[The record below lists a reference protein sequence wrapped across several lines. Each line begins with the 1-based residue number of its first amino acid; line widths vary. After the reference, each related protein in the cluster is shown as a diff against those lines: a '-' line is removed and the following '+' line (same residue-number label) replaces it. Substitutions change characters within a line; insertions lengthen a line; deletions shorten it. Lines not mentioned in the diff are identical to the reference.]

1 MITVYTMVTHTDK
14 DKDGTMAAI
23 WSVFVK
29 TLNMASTD
37 AKRNVLMWSTSH
49 LDANKLKHKAPAVRK
64 SNAQAPQVPS
74 LGLKPS
80 LEPLVVIQ
88 YLHQ

>member
-1 MITVYTMVTHTDK
+1 MVTHTDK

-37 AKRNVLMWSTSH
+37 AKRSKYIL
-49 LDANKLKHKAPAVRK
+49 
-64 SNAQAPQVPS
+64 
-74 LGLKPS
+74 
-80 LEPLVVIQ
+80 I
-88 YLHQ
+88 